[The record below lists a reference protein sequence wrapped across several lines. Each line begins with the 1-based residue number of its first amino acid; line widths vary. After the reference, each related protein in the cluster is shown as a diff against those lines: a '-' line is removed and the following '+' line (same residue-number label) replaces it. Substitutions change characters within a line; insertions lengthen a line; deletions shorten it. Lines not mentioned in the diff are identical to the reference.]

1 MYGADE
7 AAATLLRCV
16 RLAPRGLHNGR
27 EARRP
32 EASTLATSCGAGVE
46 RGHVAVALAQRLE
59 LLDEVRHE
67 AAAPSQHQV
76 VFDEHRPRVQPRRDE
91 LLPAHRRHVLR
102 RQPLVDLAPLLFE
115 LSEADRSPPV
125 LQRQPP
131 PRRLRGP
138 RASAQPLERRLRLRH
153 ERPLHLRSGRHACG
167 RHARWGFEG
176 GDAQKRRRCGAHP
189 PGAGGGGA
197 ARRSP

>member
-32 EASTLATSCGAGVE
+32 EASTLATNCGAGVE
-46 RGHVAVALAQRLE
+46 RGHV
-59 LLDEVRHE
+59 
-67 AAAPSQHQV
+67 APSQHQV

>member
-91 LLPAHRRHVLR
+91 L
-102 RQPLVDLAPLLFE
+102 
-115 LSEADRSPPV
+115 
-125 LQRQPP
+125 
-131 PRRLRGP
+131 RLRDLCR
-138 RASAQPLERRLRLRH
+138 RALEAQAPELVIEHSDLRL
-153 ERPLHLRSGRHACG
+153 EVGELL
-167 RHARWGFEG
+167 E
-176 GDAQKRRRCGAHP
+176 
-189 PGAGGGGA
+189 GA
-197 ARRSP
+197 AALALALVQLLHRAELGLLRLGKLLEVLLG